1 MKSRIIS
8 PNDIF
13 KNIITVPEYRK
24 ACRTDIYDLPRPFY
38 KNIKDIKAIILGADP
53 SNLQNKTL
61 ERCERFS
68 FCECE

>member
-24 ACRTDIYDLPRPFY
+24 ACRTDIYDFPRPFY
-38 KNIKDIKAIILGADP
+38 KNIKDMRENIL
-53 SNLQNKTL
+53 
-61 ERCERFS
+61 
-68 FCECE
+68 

>member
-1 MKSRIIS
+1 MIF
-8 PNDIF
+8 F

-53 SNLQNKTL
+53 SNLQNKTFEFVFGL